1 MIHNAQT
8 VKTALY
14 ILLIYIYNIYI
25 LGSTYNTT
33 RLYAD
38 IHTVIHVIYRYNA
51 DFICTKHTFYK
62 RSTVNYG

>member
-14 ILLIYIYNIYI
+14 ILLIYIYSVLRITRFGVIRRY
-25 LGSTYNTT
+25 TYSYT
-33 RLYAD
+33 Y
-38 IHTVIHVIYRYNA
+38 VIYRYNA

-62 RSTVNYG
+62 RSIVNYG